1 MTIYAFVECEFDP
14 PPLRVITP
22 EVLASLTADEM
33 RKMIGSLWPHQFFAQ
48 MGRRVVIVDR
58 SECTLIEAESAAE
71 AEAVY
76 AEQRA
81 REAKAA
87 GAYAEQR
94 ARGSSE
100 GRERAIVGEL
110 LPRLTLPWGRGARP
124 LGRVARRETTAQRPR
139 RSSPH
144 MRPAG
149 QTFTAP

>member
-48 MGRRVVIVDR
+48 MGRVVIVDR

-94 ARGSSE
+94 ARE
-100 GRERAIVGEL
+100 AQAKAERER
-110 LPRLTLPWGRGARP
+110 
-124 LGRVARRETTAQRPR
+124 
-139 RSSPH
+139 S
-144 MRPAG
+144 
-149 QTFTAP
+149 

>member
-1 MTIYAFVECEFDP
+1 MAP
-14 PPLRVITP
+14 PV
-22 EVLASLTADEM
+22 
-33 RKMIGSLWPHQFFAQ
+33 FAQ

-76 AEQRA
+76 AEERA

-100 GRERAIVGEL
+100 GRERE
-110 LPRLTLPWGRGARP
+110 
-124 LGRVARRETTAQRPR
+124 
-139 RSSPH
+139 RS
-144 MRPAG
+144 
-149 QTFTAP
+149 